1 MKIGEVIN
9 ITLPN
14 KARLKLNRFSKKL
27 KNNTIEKMA
36 NKTIS
41 DEMKYSGHSKICD
54 EIHIIAENSGC
65 WSPHSKA
72 QVNLSKNI
80 GSNSAISSCWKL
92 VGNKLFLKLKI
103 NSEHKKIEVI
113 VLLFLINVKD
123 ITLTL
128 Y

>member
-14 KARLKLNRFSKKL
+14 KARLKLNKFSKTL
-27 KNNTIEKMA
+27 KNSMIEKIA

-41 DEMKYSGHSKICD
+41 NEIKYSGHSKICD
-54 EIHIIAENSGC
+54 EIHIIAENKGC

-72 QVNLSKNI
+72 QINLSKNI

-92 VGNKLFLKLKI
+92 AGNKLFLKLKI
-103 NSEHKKIEVI
+103 NIEHKKIDVI
-113 VLLFLINVKD
+113 VFLFLINVLD